1 MKGKRIVALLA
12 ALCLLTGCAGSAS
25 AAESTSAPVE
35 ESTAEVSAAQSAAEE
50 SEGEV
55 SSASEAGEVEGP
67 ELTNSR
73 KGSADGLK
81 WKFRTEKYSTT
92 ESTGQEVYYY
102 SMTYPVFKGELSQE
116 LNEYLEDNWLTYRK
130 DAQKKAGLDDS
141 YLDDY
146 RESMD
151 EKELEEMLPF
161 YDQMN
166 LDTVWVS
173 EDYVSIS
180 GNVGFWSGGVHPYFY
195 QVSDVLRRSDCAK
208 MGLIDLVDP
217 AKLPELVREHFPADA
232 YADDVEYRQDM
243 IDNVV
248 GMAGDP
254 EAFRL
259 EEGGLRLFFN
269 VGDAVPRLEI
279 LIPNEKLTQ
288 S

>member
-35 ESTAEVSAAQSAAEE
+35 ESTAEE

-288 S
+288 D